1 MSKLRRTFK
10 QKFDEKAQAPRIFS
24 GLLGN
29 GFGKVDA
36 GEGKAYVRIAGSVN
50 TAVCSGVP
58 YVNNL
63 PVWVGYTPD
72 FPNTLRVLGQQST
85 KASEFI
91 DGVGKHGNQHEW
103 MGAGVGGGTDVVK
116 VHLQQFVPLMVLPY
130 SGLRVQVYPGIA
142 WTGTEYK
149 LIADTNSQGKP
160 IPTIIDLTN
169 YFPSTD
175 KEKYVLIGID
185 TDGEIEVV
193 DGIVEKDEGGTMIY
207 KLAAV
212 RRYDSQIEIV
222 VNREVVDI
230 VDLRFPI
237 WRALS
242 YDEIVGELDW
252 SDIDMTG
259 SNLSDLETKLFT
271 DLNMT
276 GSSIADLE
284 KHSHTL
290 LTDIGTNTH
299 DQIDTFIAG
308 HTHVEDDITNLDH
321 NAQKIKGI
329 PLNLSG
335 LSDGDGIIYDQGA
348 DEWIPGASSGGGGG
362 GTSGDWLEFID
373 GALVVETGVGGTYIV
388 PRDSTIEAVMIHC
401 KDQGS
406 TGSTIVD
413 VNLNGTTIFTTQS
426 GRPELAYDDV
436 DGVATSGTPDV
447 VTLVAG
453 DILTIDIDQI
463 ATGAE
468 SLSVLVAMHTTI
480 TLGSM
485 SNLSDVDL
493 TGIVDGNVLV
503 YDETNSKFIAG
514 EGGGTGGAD
523 ILEVQVFM

>member
-29 GFGKVDA
+29 GFGTVDA
-36 GEGKAYVRIAGSVN
+36 GNGKAYVRIAGSVN

-63 PVWVGYTPD
+63 PVWVGYTADTP
-72 FPNTLRVLGQQST
+72 TILRILGQQST
-85 KASEFI
+85 KSNEFI

-130 SGLRVQVYPGIA
+130 SGLQVQVYPGIA

-149 LIADTNSQGKP
+149 LVADTNSQGKP
-160 IPTIIDLTN
+160 IPIIVDLTD

-193 DGIVEKDEGGTMIY
+193 DGVVEKDEGGLTLADVPAATGTMIY

-230 VDLRFPI
+230 VDLRFPM
-237 WRALS
+237 WRALN
-242 YDEIVGELDW
+242 YDELIGTLTWDEVDKTI
-252 SDIDMTG
+252 SDIADIT
-259 SNLSDLETKLFT
+259 TK
-271 DLNMT
+271 
-276 GSSIADLE
+276 
-284 KHSHTL
+284 SHTS

-321 NAQKIKGI
+321 DAQKIKGI

-335 LSDGDGIIYDQGA
+335 LADGDGIIYDQGA
-348 DEWIPGASSGGGGG
+348 DEWIPGASSSGGEGG

-493 TGIVDGNVLV
+493 TGIVDGDVLV
-503 YDETNSKFIAG
+503 YDGANSKFIAG
-514 EGGGTGGAD
+514 EGGGGTGGAD